1 MSIIEFDEYNESFI
15 EGLVRSIACIS
26 EDVHESS
33 INELKKILEK
43 KGDQKKHLIEKIF
56 KVSLDIFQKHAKDDK
71 FIESL
76 ESTLSYLLSI
86 NIFINNDYLEYFNK
100 IYGFV
105 RSENIDSKNIHKVLN
120 SIDIYYNLMFL
131 EKDEKYNVS
140 MKSMKSMLFLM
151 CHKYPVVRKKA
162 AEKLYLY
169 LSGIDY
175 YESLN
180 LTDEEFEHVNSILV
194 EVDWTE
200 RVINIKERRNAI
212 PDILK
217 IKLK

>member
-1 MSIIEFDEYNESFI
+1 
-15 EGLVRSIACIS
+15 
-26 EDVHESS
+26 
-33 INELKKILEK
+33 
-43 KGDQKKHLIEKIF
+43 
-56 KVSLDIFQKHAKDDK
+56 
-71 FIESL
+71 
-76 ESTLSYLLSI
+76 
-86 NIFINNDYLEYFNK
+86 
-100 IYGFV
+100 
-105 RSENIDSKNIHKVLN
+105 
-120 SIDIYYNLMFL
+120 
-131 EKDEKYNVS
+131 
-140 MKSMKSMLFLM
+140 MKSMLFLM

-212 PDILK
+212 ADILK